1 MKGYAWMDGTKYVS
15 QCPVERGSS
24 FTYKFQV
31 RLILK
36 LWQQSRASFVLI
48 STVNGA
54 VSADIL

>member
-1 MKGYAWMDGTKYVS
+1 MDGTKYVS